1 MKMIDNNHS
10 FSPAIAKETSV
21 QKAILLKEIGGWC
34 EHNYEN
40 DKNIDK
46 EGLAWVFMSVGEKN
60 REGSPKNCFAKKFF
74 YMPKSSIY
82 RWLDE
87 LEKDEWIYTKV
98 ENKKKYDKTKSY
110 RLNVEKYNMTISQ
123 NERRNSQNEK
133 SISQNE
139 RPIHSL
145 NNSISNNINIKE
157 EKFLSSLEAKKL
169 LDEWLAD
176 DNHLRILEMV
186 VRKKFDSVE
195 DAREF
200 YTTVANN
207 FCEDGFSRYASY
219 RRFKGI
225 ADILPKY
232 QSWCRN
238 AKYTKPK
245 FKHRLGDQY
254 TQEEFE
260 IAVNLRIEETKSKL
274 AKKELAA
281 LKLDRVMRFLSNM
294 LEKIVTSP
302 EFKGLEP
309 VMCYDL
315 VFIYLKYRN
324 NAASLRKIFSDISYA
339 PKHKTVMSFIK
350 NREKFI

>member
-1 MKMIDNNHS
+1 
-10 FSPAIAKETSV
+10 
-21 QKAILLKEIGGWC
+21 
-34 EHNYEN
+34 
-40 DKNIDK
+40 
-46 EGLAWVFMSVGEKN
+46 
-60 REGSPKNCFAKKFF
+60 
-74 YMPKSSIY
+74 
-82 RWLDE
+82 
-87 LEKDEWIYTKV
+87 
-98 ENKKKYDKTKSY
+98 
-110 RLNVEKYNMTISQ
+110 
-123 NERRNSQNEK
+123 
-133 SISQNE
+133 
-139 RPIHSL
+139 
-145 NNSISNNINIKE
+145 
-157 EKFLSSLEAKKL
+157 
-169 LDEWLAD
+169 
-176 DNHLRILEMV
+176 MV